1 MLSIVL
7 IAAALLIAGFF
18 LQLRGRDSAERVTS
32 ARTAAAATSLM
43 TGATPAPSASS
54 AKPVRPTVAVVLRV
68 QEPDCACENAR
79 KFADKIFVLG
89 NAPQLPFKG
98 CMQADCRCRY
108 QPITDRRT
116 KGEQRK
122 NASRREQ
129 IRFDMKDDRRQG
141 QDRRQTNNVWKT
153 PV

>member
-32 ARTAAAATSLM
+32 ARTAAATSL
-43 TGATPAPSASS
+43 TTAATQVPSASS

-68 QEPDCACENAR
+68 QEPNCACENAR

-108 QPITDRRT
+108 QPITNRRT

-141 QDRRQTNNVWKT
+141 KDRRQTNNVWKT

>member
-32 ARTAAAATSLM
+32 ARAAAATSL
-43 TGATPAPSASS
+43 TTAATQVPSASS

-68 QEPDCACENAR
+68 QEPNCACENAR

-108 QPITDRRT
+108 QPITNRRT

>member
-7 IAAALLIAGFF
+7 IAAALLIAGLV
-18 LQLRGRDSAERVTS
+18 LQLRSRDSAERATS
-32 ARTAAAATSLM
+32 ARAAACTALM
-43 TGATPAPSASS
+43 TGATPAPSVSS

-68 QEPDCACENAR
+68 QKPDCACENAR

-89 NAPQLPFKG
+89 DAPQLPFKG
-98 CMQADCRCRY
+98 CMREDCGCRY
-108 QPITDRRT
+108 QPITNRRT

-141 QDRRQTNNVWKT
+141 KDRRQLNNVWKT

>member
-18 LQLRGRDSAERVTS
+18 LQLRGRDSAEHVTS
-32 ARTAAAATSLM
+32 ARTAAATSL
-43 TGATPAPSASS
+43 TTAATQVPSASS

-68 QEPDCACENAR
+68 QEPNCACENAR

>member
-18 LQLRGRDSAERVTS
+18 LQLRVRDSAEHVTS
-32 ARTAAAATSLM
+32 ARTAAATSL
-43 TGATPAPSASS
+43 TTAATHAPSASS

-68 QEPDCACENAR
+68 QEPNCACENAR

-108 QPITDRRT
+108 QPITDRRS

-129 IRFDMKDDRRQG
+129 IRFDMKDDRRHG

>member
-32 ARTAAAATSLM
+32 ARTAAATSL
-43 TGATPAPSASS
+43 TTAATQVPSASS

-108 QPITDRRT
+108 QPITNRRT

>member
-32 ARTAAAATSLM
+32 ARAAAATSL
-43 TGATPAPSASS
+43 TTAATQVPSASS

-108 QPITDRRT
+108 QPIT
-116 KGEQRK
+116 
-122 NASRREQ
+122 
-129 IRFDMKDDRRQG
+129 
-141 QDRRQTNNVWKT
+141 
-153 PV
+153 

>member
-7 IAAALLIAGFF
+7 IAAALLVAGFVV
-18 LQLRGRDSAERVTS
+18 QLRGRDSAQRVTS
-32 ARTAAAATSLM
+32 ARGPAAPSPMTSTAR
-43 TGATPAPSASS
+43 APSASS

-68 QEPDCACENAR
+68 QEPNCACENAR

-108 QPITDRRT
+108 QPITDRRS

>member
-32 ARTAAAATSLM
+32 ARTAAATSL
-43 TGATPAPSASS
+43 TTAATQVPSASS

-68 QEPDCACENAR
+68 QEPNCACENAR

-122 NASRREQ
+122 NANRREQ

>member
-7 IAAALLIAGFF
+7 ITAALLIAGFA
-18 LQLRGRDSAERVTS
+18 LQLRARDTAERTTS
-32 ARTAAAATSLM
+32 ARGLASTSLM
-43 TGATPAPSASS
+43 TGATQAPSASS

-68 QEPDCACENAR
+68 KNPDCACENAR

-89 NAPQLPFKG
+89 DTPQLPFKG
-98 CMQADCRCRY
+98 CTRADCSCRY
-108 QPITDRRT
+108 QPITNRRT

-122 NASRREQ
+122 SASRREE

-141 QDRRQTNNVWKT
+141 KDRRQTNNVWKT

>member
-7 IAAALLIAGFF
+7 IAAALLIAGFV
-18 LQLRGRDSAERVTS
+18 LQLRGRDSAERATS
-32 ARTAAAATSLM
+32 ARGAAGAALM
-43 TGATPAPSASS
+43 TGTTQVLSASS
-54 AKPVRPTVAVVLRV
+54 AQPVRPTVAVVLRV
-68 QEPDCACENAR
+68 QKPDCACENAR

-108 QPITDRRT
+108 QPITNRRT
-116 KGEQRK
+116 RGEQRK

-129 IRFDMKDDRRQG
+129 IRFDTKDDRRRG
-141 QDRRQTNNVWKT
+141 KDRRQTNNVWKT

>member
-32 ARTAAAATSLM
+32 ARTAAATSL
-43 TGATPAPSASS
+43 TTAATQVPSASS

>member
-7 IAAALLIAGFF
+7 IAAALLIAGFV
-18 LQLRGRDSAERVTS
+18 LQLRGRDSAGRATS
-32 ARTAAAATSLM
+32 ARAAAGTVLM
-43 TGATPAPSASS
+43 TDTTQVPSASS
-54 AKPVRPTVAVVLRV
+54 APPVRPTVAVVLRV
-68 QEPDCACENAR
+68 QKPDCACENAR

-89 NAPQLPFKG
+89 NTPQLPFKG
-98 CMQADCRCRY
+98 CMQAECRCRY
-108 QPITDRRT
+108 QPITNRRT

-129 IRFDMKDDRRQG
+129 IRFDMKDDRRLG
-141 QDRRQTNNVWKT
+141 KDRRQTNNVWKT